1 MAGLRSQVQEST
13 MSVRCVREHVIA
25 PWRERLEGIEGQIR
39 LAGSSVLRVIGWGSE
54 GCDFPP
60 VSVASPTHRP
70 ASRFP
75 LTPSTP
81 HAQALSVAV
90 RRCGIYGISVVPLG
104 RTSRVA
110 SRVGD
115 GLSSRSR
122 SPIPLWIALSH
133 ASPRVAIP
141 TPNSAGVYA
150 HTRLVE
156 TAD

>member
-39 LAGSSVLRVIGWGSE
+39 LAGSSVLRVMGWGSE

-122 SPIPLWIALSH
+122 SPISLWIAPPTH
-133 ASPRVAIP
+133 RPASRFPHP
-141 TPNSAGVYA
+141 TAQACMRILGW
-150 HTRLVE
+150 
-156 TAD
+156 